1 MGLSSCWVHA
11 YAKRI
16 CSSDV
21 TCLRGGLNRSW
32 VYSTGFIQALKV
44 INWKFWELSS
54 ESAACFCSVLLAD
67 LWETV
72 WLPSVVVFHFH
83 KLHGARVMSGWL
95 HQQLIFECVE
105 TSSWDWMA
113 VTAQDGFNRY
123 VPQSL
128 TEDFGHEQLRLAS
141 EKNSSR
147 CAFKRYRLQVR
158 VRIKNLYLKV
168 QKVVEYKNTLLRT
181 TLLQLQLTK

>member
-1 MGLSSCWVHA
+1 
-11 YAKRI
+11 
-16 CSSDV
+16 
-21 TCLRGGLNRSW
+21 
-32 VYSTGFIQALKV
+32 
-44 INWKFWELSS
+44 
-54 ESAACFCSVLLAD
+54 
-67 LWETV
+67 
-72 WLPSVVVFHFH
+72 
-83 KLHGARVMSGWL
+83 
-95 HQQLIFECVE
+95 
-105 TSSWDWMA
+105 MA

-128 TEDFGHEQLRLAS
+128 TEDFDHEQLRLAS